1 MKLSGNRLQM
11 SDGSIR
17 HFESSGARDRFERA
31 AKFFKAHPLKARK
44 VYGKK
49 S

>member
-17 HFESSGARDRFERA
+17 HFKSAQARDRFEKA
-31 AKFFKAHPLKARK
+31 AKFFKAHPLKAK
-44 VYGKK
+44 KAFGK
-49 S
+49 